1 MEEKDGNPFCQ
12 FAGSAITV
20 ERMRAVLTI
29 GLALLIVPVAV
40 PGAQA
45 QINNC
50 GDINIIFR
58 NPDLQPGADGF
69 IRASGQLFAQFQA
82 IGEGADK
89 IATFGFS
96 FGVHTVDFPAST
108 VCQAPNSKLW
118 FSGQQIINYRA
129 DTNPDDGFFINLQT
143 ALVPDGTYT
152 AAVHAY
158 DKDDN
163 ELARFWAKA
172 IVENCTQDTAPG
184 VQRCDSD
191 PAQLKETDKTMP
203 WPIILPGDGQLPEGQ
218 VGFTLEFAEE
228 LSNLTV
234 TLNGEDITGQLEQW
248 DGRLWDDDLKPG
260 YGPNGLLGDTDATKE
275 CNGTLPD
282 VDYVHHCEYLG
293 VAYRWTQRA
302 LEDVDVLRVE
312 ARDLSG
318 NLARKDIH
326 IGSSVVGGAITQ
338 AAAIVTMTAEE
349 VKKIVGPGSGVDFPF
364 QFVNQGGGDGHVN
377 LIAEGPE
384 GWGARWEPVH
394 VVVPPGGT
402 TTGSVIAKPPAGT
415 PPGTYLINA
424 SAEYPGEGGL
434 TKKISQQL
442 TVEINPSAS
451 SGGASGTGT
460 GSGGAPVDEAD
471 EGKDSPGLGILFVMA
486 LLGVASI
493 ALRRRSGGQI

>member
-1 MEEKDGNPFCQ
+1 MVP
-12 FAGSAITV
+12 T
-20 ERMRAVLTI
+20 
-29 GLALLIVPVAV
+29 ALPT
-40 PGAQA
+40 AQA
-45 QINNC
+45 QIHNC
-50 GDINIIFR
+50 GDIQIIFR

-82 IGEGADK
+82 IGEGADE
-89 IATFGFS
+89 ISTFGFS
-96 FGVHTVDFPAST
+96 FGVHTVDFDSAA
-108 VCQAPNSKLW
+108 VCSAPDSALW
-118 FSGQQIINYRA
+118 YSGQQIINYRA

-143 ALVPDGTYT
+143 ALVPDGQYS
-152 AAVHAY
+152 AAVSAY
-158 DKDDN
+158 DANDK

-172 IVENCTQDTAPG
+172 IVENCTQDTGGVP

-191 PAQLKETDKTMP
+191 PAQLQETDSTMP
-203 WPIILPGDGQLPEGQ
+203 WPIILPGDGQLPEGEI
-218 VGFTLEFAEE
+218 GFTLEFAEE

-234 TLNGEDITGQLEQW
+234 TLNGQDITGELEQW

-260 YGPNGLLGDTDATKE
+260 YGPNGLLGDSDATAE
-275 CNGTLPD
+275 CNTTLPD
-282 VDYVHHCEYLG
+282 VQNVHHCEYLG
-293 VAYRWTQRA
+293 VAYRWTARP

-326 IGSSVVGGAITQ
+326 VGSSVGGGAITQ

-349 VKKIVGPGSGVDFPF
+349 VRKVVGPGSGVDFPF

-384 GWGARWEPVH
+384 GWNARWEPVH

-402 TTGSVIAKPPAGT
+402 TSGSVIAKPPAGT
-415 PPGTYLINA
+415 APGTYTINA

-434 TKKISQQL
+434 TKKITQTL
-442 TVEINPSAS
+442 TVEVNPSAG

-460 GSGGAPVDEAD
+460 GTDTGAGVDEGDA
-471 EGKDSPGLGILFVMA
+471 GKDSPGVGTLLVLA
-486 LLGVASI
+486 LLGVA
-493 ALRRRSGGQI
+493 AVAARRRPGNGL